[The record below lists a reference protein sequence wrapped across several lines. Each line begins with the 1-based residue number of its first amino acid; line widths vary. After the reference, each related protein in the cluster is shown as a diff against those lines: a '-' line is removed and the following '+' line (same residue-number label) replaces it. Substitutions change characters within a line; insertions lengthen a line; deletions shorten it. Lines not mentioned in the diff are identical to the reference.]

1 MNVTNDTNFN
11 KYELLLVVIIEI
23 RDICEI
29 RVLSKISMKNKI
41 NIEIC
46 AQSITSAIDAQEG
59 GANRIE
65 LCTALEVGGL
75 TPSPAT
81 MLEAKRLLSIP
92 VCVLI
97 RPRSGDFIYSEVE
110 FECIKRDVL
119 WCKQNGMDGVVIG
132 ILTKEGTIDVPKMK
146 ELLEIARP
154 MQVVC
159 HRAFDQTPD
168 ATEALEQL
176 IALGFDRVLTSG
188 QAQNVVVG
196 RDILRGLVE
205 QANGR
210 ITIMPGNG
218 VNPDNLKD
226 LMSHTKATDFHTSA
240 KYTVKSPMPTFE
252 NSVSFNLDGGR
263 ENDYFE
269 TDVAVVTEV
278 VSIAKSL

>member
-1 MNVTNDTNFN
+1 M
-11 KYELLLVVIIEI
+11 
-23 RDICEI
+23 
-29 RVLSKISMKNKI
+29 SNKI

-46 AQSITSAIDAQEG
+46 AQSITSALAAQQG
-59 GANRIE
+59 GADRIE

-81 MLEAKRLLSIP
+81 MLEAKRLLTIP

-97 RPRSGDFIYSEVE
+97 RPRSGDFIYSDVE
-110 FECIKRDVL
+110 FDCIKRDVR
-119 WCKQNGMDGVVIG
+119 WCREHGLDGVVIG
-132 ILTKEGTIDVPKMK
+132 ILTPKGTIDVPKMK
-146 ELLEIARP
+146 ALLDIARP

-168 ATEALEQL
+168 ASEALEQL

-188 QAQNVVVG
+188 QAQNVVIG

-226 LMSHTKATDFHTSA
+226 LMAHTNAPDFHTSS

-269 TDVAVVTEV
+269 TDVAVVRQV
-278 VSIAKSL
+278 VAIAKGL

>member
-1 MNVTNDTNFN
+1 
-11 KYELLLVVIIEI
+11 
-23 RDICEI
+23 
-29 RVLSKISMKNKI
+29 MKNKI

-46 AQSITSAIDAQEG
+46 AQSISSAIAAQEG

-81 MLEAKRLLSIP
+81 MLEAKRLLTIP

-97 RPRSGDFIYSEVE
+97 RPRSGDFIYSDIE
-110 FECIKRDVL
+110 FDCIKRDVL

-132 ILTKEGTIDVPKMK
+132 ILTLKGTINMPKMK
-146 ELLEIARP
+146 ELLELARP

-159 HRAFDQTPD
+159 HRAFDQTPN
-168 ATEALEQL
+168 ASEALEQL
-176 IALGFDRVLTSG
+176 ITLGFDRILTSG

-226 LMSHTKATDFHTSA
+226 LMVYTKAPDFHTSA

-252 NSVSFNLDGGR
+252 NSISFNLDGGR

-269 TDVAVVTEV
+269 TDVAVVIEV
-278 VSIAKSL
+278 VAIAKQI

>member
-1 MNVTNDTNFN
+1 MT
-11 KYELLLVVIIEI
+11 
-23 RDICEI
+23 
-29 RVLSKISMKNKI
+29 NKI
-41 NIEIC
+41 NIEVC
-46 AQSITSAIDAQEG
+46 AQSITSALAAEAG

-81 MLEAKRLLSIP
+81 MLEAKRLLTIP

-97 RPRSGDFIYSEVE
+97 RPRSGDFIYSDVE
-110 FECIKRDVL
+110 FDCIKRDIA
-119 WCKQNGMDGVVIG
+119 WCKQNDMDGVVVG
-132 ILTKEGTIDVPKMK
+132 ILTKNGTIDVPKMK
-146 ELLEIARP
+146 ELLDIARP

-159 HRAFDQTPD
+159 HRAFDQTPN

-176 IALGFDRVLTSG
+176 ISLGFDRVLTSG

-205 QANGR
+205 QSNGR

-226 LMSHTKATDFHTSA
+226 LISYTKATDFHTSA
-240 KYTVKSPMPTFE
+240 KFTVQSPMPIFE
-252 NSVSFNLDGGR
+252 NSISFNLNGGR

-269 TDVAVVTEV
+269 TDVKVVKEV
-278 VSIAKSL
+278 VRIVQG

>member
-1 MNVTNDTNFN
+1 MA
-11 KYELLLVVIIEI
+11 K
-23 RDICEI
+23 
-29 RVLSKISMKNKI
+29 K
-41 NIEIC
+41 IEIC
-46 AQSITSAIDAQEG
+46 AQSLTSAVAAQEG
-59 GANRIE
+59 GASRIE

-81 MLEAKRLLSIP
+81 MLAAKRLLTIP

-97 RPRSGDFIYSEVE
+97 RPRPGDFIYSDLE
-110 FECIKRDVL
+110 FENIKQDVE
-119 WCKQNGMDGVVIG
+119 WCKQNGMDGVVVG
-132 ILTKEGTIDVPKMK
+132 ILTKEGTIDVPKMR
-146 ELLEIARP
+146 ELAEIARP

-168 ATEALEQL
+168 PYAALEQL

-188 QAQNVVVG
+188 QAKNVVVG

-218 VNPDNLKD
+218 VNEDNIAELI
-226 LMSHTKATDFHTSA
+226 SYTRATDFHTSA
-240 KYTVKSPMPTFE
+240 KYVVKSPMPTFQD
-252 NSVSFNLDGGR
+252 SVSFNLDGGR

-269 TDVAVVTEV
+269 TDVELVKKIVA
-278 VSIAKSL
+278 IAQLERG

>member
-1 MNVTNDTNFN
+1 M
-11 KYELLLVVIIEI
+11 
-23 RDICEI
+23 
-29 RVLSKISMKNKI
+29 SKI

-46 AQSITSAIDAQEG
+46 AQSITSALAAQAG
-59 GANRIE
+59 GADRIE

-81 MLEAKRLLSIP
+81 MLEARRLLDIQI
-92 VCVLI
+92 CVLI
-97 RPRSGDFIYSEVE
+97 RPRSGDFIYSDVE
-110 FECIKRDVL
+110 FNCIKRDVV
-119 WCKQNGMDGVVIG
+119 WCKENGMDGVVVG
-132 ILTKEGTIDVPKMK
+132 ILTKSGTIDVPKMK
-146 ELLEIARP
+146 ELAELARP

-159 HRAFDQTPD
+159 HRAFDQTPH

-188 QAQNVVVG
+188 QAQNVVIG
-196 RDILRGLVE
+196 REILRGLVE
-205 QANGR
+205 QSNGR

-226 LMSHTKATDFHTSA
+226 LISYTKATDFHTSA
-240 KYTVKSPMPTFE
+240 KFTVKSPMPTFE

-269 TDVAVVTEV
+269 TDVAVVQEV
-278 VSIAKSL
+278 VRIAKQL

>member
-1 MNVTNDTNFN
+1 MAN
-11 KYELLLVVIIEI
+11 KT
-23 RDICEI
+23 
-29 RVLSKISMKNKI
+29 S
-41 NIEIC
+41 IEIC
-46 AQSITSAIDAQEG
+46 AQSITSAVAAQEG
-59 GANRIE
+59 GADRIE

-81 MLEAKRLLSIP
+81 MLEAKRLLTIP

-97 RPRSGDFIYSEVE
+97 RPRSGDFIYSDLE
-110 FECIKRDVL
+110 FDCIKRDVA

-132 ILTKEGTIDVPKMK
+132 ILTKNGTIDVPKMK
-146 ELLEIARP
+146 ELLGIARP

-168 ATEALEQL
+168 AGEALEQL
-176 IALGFDRVLTSG
+176 ISLGFDRVLTSG
-188 QAQNVVVG
+188 QAKNVVVG

-205 QANGR
+205 QSNGR

-226 LMSHTKATDFHTSA
+226 LILYTKATDFHTSA
-240 KYTVKSPMPTFE
+240 KHTVKSPMPTFE
-252 NSVSFNLDGGR
+252 NSISFNLEGGR

-269 TDVAVVTEV
+269 TDVVIVKEV
-278 VSIAKSL
+278 VRIAQTL

>member
-1 MNVTNDTNFN
+1 M
-11 KYELLLVVIIEI
+11 
-23 RDICEI
+23 
-29 RVLSKISMKNKI
+29 SKIK
-41 NIEIC
+41 IEIC
-46 AQSITSAIDAQEG
+46 AQSITSALAAQAG

-81 MLEAKRLLSIP
+81 MLEAKRLLTIP

-97 RPRSGDFIYSEVE
+97 RPRSGDFIYSDME
-110 FECIKRDVL
+110 FDCIKRDVA
-119 WCKQNGMDGVVIG
+119 WCKENGMDGVVVG
-132 ILTKEGTIDVPKMK
+132 ILTKNGTIDVPKMK
-146 ELLEIARP
+146 ELADIARP

-159 HRAFDQTPD
+159 HRAFDQTPN

-188 QAQNVVVG
+188 QAKNVVIG

-205 QANGR
+205 QSNGR

-226 LMSHTKATDFHTSA
+226 LIAYTKATDFHTSA
-240 KYTVKSPMPTFE
+240 KFTVKSPMPTFE
-252 NSVSFNLDGGR
+252 NSISFNLDGGR

-269 TDVAVVTEV
+269 TDVTVVKEV
-278 VSIAKSL
+278 VSIAETF